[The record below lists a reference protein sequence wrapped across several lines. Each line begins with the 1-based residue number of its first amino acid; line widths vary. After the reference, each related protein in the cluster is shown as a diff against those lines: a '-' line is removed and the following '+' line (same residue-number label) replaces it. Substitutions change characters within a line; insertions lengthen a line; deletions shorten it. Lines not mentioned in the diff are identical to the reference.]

1 MTDTLGLLWGCQV
14 TSANISDQAGFR
26 LVYWSVLPV
35 LWSVVKIYADKGYR
49 GLSAWLHFVTGGD
62 CQIEIAQR
70 TIAERAERRQ
80 ARGFSVCA
88 WRWIVERSIAWL
100 NWSRRLSKDYEQTT
114 QSSQA
119 WIQVSAIR
127 TALRKLQPNK

>member
-1 MTDTLGLLWGCQV
+1 MFL
-14 TSANISDQAGFR
+14 
-26 LVYWSVLPV
+26 SVLPL

-49 GLSAWLHFVTGGD
+49 GLSAWLRFMTGGD

-70 TIAERAERRQ
+70 KIAETEAVRQ

-114 QSSQA
+114 KSSQA

-127 TALRKLQPNK
+127 TALRKLETNK